1 MADVLQELARNNTRF
16 RQHAAKC
23 KVCQLPNE
31 VLAEVEKMWLSGAS
45 APEIVQWLQDQ
56 HHTTIASAVIRR
68 HFDLL
73 TETLPADVLPRLK
86 HAADEL
92 NLKPKEE
99 TPQEKLLRQL
109 REVEAARQD
118 LSHTLWTV
126 MVPRFVQRMRAKAE
140 EDETP
145 LRELTMAFDS
155 LLKAANLLSGE
166 PTDRVQTDVSV
177 SSDKTVEDV
186 SITEALKLSAEALRQ
201 ANKVLAGD
209 RDVDNE

>member
-1 MADVLQELARNNTRF
+1 MADVLQELAKNNTRF

-23 KVCQLPNE
+23 AVCLLPRE
-31 VLAEVEKMWLSGAS
+31 ILLDVEKMWLSGAS
-45 APEIVQWLQDQ
+45 APEIVQWLQER
-56 HHTTIASAVIRR
+56 HNITVTAAIVRR

-73 TETLPADVLPRLK
+73 AETLPADALPRLR
-86 HAADEL
+86 HAVEEL
-92 NLKPKEE
+92 NLQPREE
-99 TPQEKLLRQL
+99 TPQEKLVRQL
-109 REVEAARQD
+109 REVEEARKD

-166 PTDRVQTDVSV
+166 PTERVQTDVAV
-177 SSDKTVEDV
+177 SSDRTAEDV